1 MANSKRILQEKF
13 EMFKELAFSLCLVSF
28 ADMTIAQSTMDLQ
41 TIRSMCGCYEVD
53 FEFAETFSPDTN
65 YIFQDN
71 YSASALEW
79 VQMVEDNS
87 STIRMQHILVIQD
100 MYTVKHWR
108 QDWIYQPEESF
119 DYVHGREWKMIEHDP
134 MAVAGRW
141 EQRVFQVDDSPRY
154 AAVGT
159 WVHADGR
166 HFWEAKARTPLPRR
180 EYTKRSDYDV
190 MDRRNRHEIHDKGW
204 VHEQDNLKVQL
215 DGENEVI
222 IAEEKGRNTYTR
234 VEDARCQMAVD
245 YWTENH
251 VFWSEVRNEWD
262 KHMTVKNER
271 LQLRG
276 KVEGKPPY
284 VYFMDHP
291 SDEISSIIESF
302 IINEE

>member
-1 MANSKRILQEKF
+1 MRHLIL
-13 EMFKELAFSLCLVSF
+13 ASSALCFVSG
-28 ADMTIAQSTMDLQ
+28 TVAQSTQDLQ
-41 TIRSMCGCYEVD
+41 SIRSMCGCYKVD

-65 YIFQDN
+65 YVFYDN

-79 VQMVEDNS
+79 VQMVEDNGS
-87 STIRMQHILVIQD
+87 SIQMQHILVIQD

-108 QDWIYQPEESF
+108 QDWVYQPRESF
-119 DYVHGREWKMIEHDP
+119 EYVKGREWKMTEHDP

-141 EQRVFQVDDSPRY
+141 EQRDFQVDDSPRY
-154 AAVGT
+154 SSLGT
-159 WVHADGR
+159 WIHADGR
-166 HFWEAKARTPLPRR
+166 HFWEAEARTPLPRR

-190 MDRRNRHEIHDKGW
+190 MDRRNRHEIHKDGW
-204 VHEQDNLKVQL
+204 THEQDNLKVQL
-215 DGENEVI
+215 NGGSETIV
-222 IAEEKGRNTYTR
+222 AEEKGRNTYTR

-276 KVEGKPPY
+276 RVEGKPPY